1 MIDIPN
7 KNSAYNFNL
16 SEENMGNRVG
26 ARYLFDK
33 INEFETQLAGR

>member
-16 SEENMGNRVG
+16 SEENMGNNKTATNFKLVS
-26 ARYLFDK
+26 
-33 INEFETQLAGR
+33 IMEM